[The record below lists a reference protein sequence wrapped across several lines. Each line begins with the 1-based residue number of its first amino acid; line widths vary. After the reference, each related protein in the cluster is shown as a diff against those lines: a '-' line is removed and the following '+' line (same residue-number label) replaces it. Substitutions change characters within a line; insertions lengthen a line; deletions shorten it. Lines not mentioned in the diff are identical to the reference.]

1 MYDNRYIFPKYCA
14 KEQNVQEVLVFWN
27 VQLYIYLVTTVTNY
41 FADSDYSVLIGY
53 YSWRVTNQIV
63 LWAGHWVRPRSADDR
78 QEKCAASESRMHFWL
93 NLLYRLLDKKKKK
106 QISDNKILALTIGL
120 SLLSGLKPVCLSFW
134 LHFCI
139 QDVNS
144 TNSRPFWSHFCSIGD
159 LGNPRLALLL
169 SFKSSL

>member
-1 MYDNRYIFPKYCA
+1 MYDNRYILPKYCA

-106 QISDNKILALTIGL
+106 NIYQKTKYWPWQSVYPYFQDWSLSVFPFGCTFVFRMWILQIADHFGL
-120 SLLSGLKPVCLSFW
+120 IFVVSV
-134 LHFCI
+134 I
-139 QDVNS
+139 
-144 TNSRPFWSHFCSIGD
+144 
-159 LGNPRLALLL
+159 
-169 SFKSSL
+169 